1 MEFLKELY
9 LEEDSKIQPAEILKK
24 ISANKRIPNLYLIA
38 ISTCLDNML
47 DIIPEWEV
55 LQKGYPKK
63 NLRIVGL
70 AEGKWEAFHLVQL
83 IIEESL
89 KMTGSADVRAYLKQ
103 KWEENE

>member
-1 MEFLKELY
+1 MEFLKEVY
-9 LEEDSKIQPAEILKK
+9 LEKESKIQSAKIQKK
-24 ISANKRIPNLYLIA
+24 ISANKIVPNLYLIT
-38 ISTCLDNML
+38 ISEHPNNML

-70 AEGKWEAFHLVQL
+70 ADGKWEAFHLVQI

-89 KMTGSADVRAYLKQ
+89 KKTGSADVRAYLNQ
-103 KWEENE
+103 KWEAKE